1 MSRFEHLIPPP
12 LVALLIGL
20 AMLGLAKASGP
31 PAVDEALRV
40 DGASVLFVLG
50 LACAASGA
58 FAFQRQ
64 GANISPHKID
74 RGDVLVTSGVFRW
87 TRNPMYLGLTLL
99 LSDYALYLARP
110 LCLLGPI
117 AFVPFITRF
126 QIIPEER
133 AMRTKFGERFVD
145 YCAKTRRWI

>member
-1 MSRFEHLIPPP
+1 MSKFEHLIPPP
-12 LVALLIGL
+12 LVALLVGF
-20 AMLGLAKASGP
+20 AMLALAKASGP
-31 PAVDEALRV
+31 PAFSEAPRI

-50 LACAASGA
+50 LATAASGA

-64 GANISPHKID
+64 GANINPHKID
-74 RGDVLVTSGVFRW
+74 RGDVLVTTGVFRW

-99 LSDYALYLARP
+99 LCGYAFYLARP

-133 AMRTKFGERFVD
+133 AMLAKFGERYAD
-145 YCAKTRRWI
+145 YCARTRRWI